1 MTESQIG
8 TSRRLVDAADSVPLT
23 VSRTALLALV
33 VGFAAIR
40 VADLRLWAGSP
51 RPRGGA
57 GLLAVLVPR
66 CCSAVRGILRRH
78 ALALPCR

>member
-40 VADLRLWAGSP
+40 VADLRIPASTSSGWW
-51 RPRGGA
+51 R
-57 GLLAVLVPR
+57 
-66 CCSAVRGILRRH
+66 
-78 ALALPCR
+78 